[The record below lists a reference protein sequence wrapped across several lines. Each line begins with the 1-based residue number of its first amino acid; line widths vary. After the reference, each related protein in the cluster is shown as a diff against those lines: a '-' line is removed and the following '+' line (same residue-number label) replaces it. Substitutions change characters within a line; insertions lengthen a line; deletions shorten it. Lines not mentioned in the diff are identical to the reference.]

1 MRSLFLKI
9 FLSFWMAQALFLV
22 LAVLVTLAIRQQ
34 AESAWDAE
42 QAQVLN
48 GAVQAYETGGQ
59 AALAR
64 YLEQVRQSEHVR
76 AYLLNENDEE
86 LSGRRLPEW
95 AKDGERWRP
104 PSPQGRLSGMDDG
117 SATPASVHYF
127 CERTSLYVGGA
138 STSTWT
144 FWRSR
149 HTRAWNLHRNSFF
162 RLGVLPARQ
171 ILNLAG
177 SATPHRDPETGGRRS
192 HCPCRGAPAWTPR

>member
-9 FLSFWMAQALFLV
+9 FLSFWMAQALCLV

-104 PSPQGRLSGMDDG
+104 HPPRGGFLGWMMAARPQRQSITSASG
-117 SATPASVHYF
+117 
-127 CERTSLYVGGA
+127 
-138 STSTWT
+138 
-144 FWRSR
+144 
-149 HTRAWNLHRNSFF
+149 HRYT
-162 RLGVLPARQ
+162 LVVLPP
-171 ILNLAG
+171 
-177 SATPHRDPETGGRRS
+177 PH
-192 HCPCRGAPAWTPR
+192 